1 MDLKARNMKSEIIIT
16 EGELPTEVIDAIK
29 DGRKLVA
36 IKILQEQTGIGM
48 ANAKVLVDRA
58 SARLAP
64 RPPRQIFMKDYY
76 HSAHGRVLSMFLLLT
91 IVFAYY
97 WFNYAA

>member
-1 MDLKARNMKSEIIIT
+1 MKSEIIIT
-16 EGELPTEVIDAIK
+16 ENELSADVVSAIK

-36 IKILQEQTGIGM
+36 IKILQETTGIGL

-64 RPPRQIFMKDYY
+64 RPPRQILMKDYSR
-76 HSAHGRVLSMFLLLT
+76 SANVRLLGMTLALAV
-91 IVFAYY
+91 VFAIYQY
-97 WFNYAA
+97 MQGGL